1 MSKVMQGLQRMS
13 RAMVRHLPEKPYPSD
28 HPWSQHHDRA
38 RPRG

>member
-28 HPWSQHHDRA
+28 NPWSQHHDQG